1 MAQYSKTS
9 PYHNTRQGQETL
21 GFLSKRLFAFESDD
35 IIYEIDSFYERRPD
49 LLAHDL
55 YDSSKLWW
63 VFMHRNMDTIKDP
76 IWDFSAGTTIRI
88 PKKTTL
94 TKYLRV

>member
-1 MAQYSKTS
+1 MAQYAKTS
-9 PYHNTRQGQETL
+9 PYYSTSQGGETL
-21 GFLSKRLFAFESDD
+21 GFLSKRLFAFEPDD
-35 IIYEIDSFYERRPD
+35 ILYEIDSFYDNRPD

-55 YDSSKLWW
+55 YNSSKLWW

-94 TKYLRV
+94 TKYLGV

>member
-9 PYHNTRQGQETL
+9 PYHNTRQGPESL

-76 IWDFSAGTTIRI
+76 IWDFLSGTTIRI

-94 TKYLRV
+94 TKYLGV